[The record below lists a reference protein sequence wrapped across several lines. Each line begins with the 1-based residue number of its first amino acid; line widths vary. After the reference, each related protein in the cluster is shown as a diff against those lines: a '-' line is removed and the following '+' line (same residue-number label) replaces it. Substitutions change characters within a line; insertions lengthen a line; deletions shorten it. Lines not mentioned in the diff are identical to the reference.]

1 MGGPNGRL
9 CLVLCTGG
17 DRATE
22 SQSSEAEPGANGEPL
37 WPLRV
42 QSSRAPGSGAAL
54 CSQAGGNLTVL
65 WIGSSQLLRF
75 APQDGNRVYKYTVL
89 SLLWDLYKAPLFLHL
104 IYLF

>member
-1 MGGPNGRL
+1 MVTLQTCILAGSKKEDHILGH
-9 CLVLCTGG
+9 LVL
-17 DRATE
+17 E
-22 SQSSEAEPGANGEPL
+22 NN
-37 WPLRV
+37 
-42 QSSRAPGSGAAL
+42 AL